1 MIPMFLVERNLATL
15 NNNVQEKI
23 FPEQDDLAFPKIK
36 RIFILSYVST
46 DYEGYV
52 IRTRSCIGAISIS
65 GINFH

>member
-15 NNNVQEKI
+15 NDNVQEKT

-36 RIFILSYVST
+36 RIYILRHVST

-52 IRTRSCIGAISIS
+52 S
-65 GINFH
+65 